1 MSGYLVWIVMAIITG
16 ITCYF
21 VAKKKSKDTFT
32 WFVVG
37 LVFNLFAVAIIAL
50 AKTKQQKT

>member
-37 LVFNLFAVAIIAL
+37 LVFNLFAVAVIAL